1 MSHRCASDRLCRGS
15 VSGVHAPNASTTA
28 SKPARSAAVR
38 SKRSFRI
45 TARAAERF
53 SPRTTAVTSRPRET
67 ASSTMRRPAFP
78 FAQTT
83 ASFIWNP
90 SGFLQAVSPLFVCS
104 IHSPPRSVKYA
115 QFCAL
120 VTGGKRLHGY
130 PKGTNAKVWRIFC
143 KTARKKFFSDFAKT
157 RGGSPLAGGAGAW
170 YTLCGRGKRE
180 SKVRFCAC
188 IPMESEEA
196 VSCRRRRNCRP
207 VRWRRRSC

>member
-1 MSHRCASDRLCRGS
+1 MGVPLRMSHRCASDRLCRGS

-53 SPRTTAVTSRPRET
+53 SSRTTAVTSRPRET

-83 ASFIWNP
+83 ASFSWNP
-90 SGFLQAVSPLFVCS
+90 SGFLRAVSPLFVCS
-104 IHSPPRSVKYA
+104 IHSPPESVKYA

-130 PKGTNAKVWRIFC
+130 PEGTNAKVWGIFC
-143 KTARKKFFSDFAKT
+143 KTARKKFFFGFCENPRRFAL
-157 RGGSPLAGGAGAW
+157 G
-170 YTLCGRGKRE
+170 
-180 SKVRFCAC
+180 
-188 IPMESEEA
+188 
-196 VSCRRRRNCRP
+196 RRRGRVVYSLRKGKKRKQGAFLRLHPNGK
-207 VRWRRRSC
+207 